1 MPKSS
6 NQKLKLIYLMKIL
19 LERTD
24 ETHSITMPEII
35 DALAAYD
42 ISAERKS
49 LYNDIEN
56 LRVYGLDVIGT
67 QEDRTYSYHIG
78 NRQFE
83 LAELKLLVDSVQS
96 AKFITAKKSNELIK
110 KIEGLASKYEA
121 SQLHRQ
127 VFVAGRV
134 KTMNESIYYNVDRI
148 HTAIAENSRIT
159 FQYFQWNVDKK
170 MELRHDGALYEVS
183 PWSLSWDD
191 ENYYIVAYDD
201 LDQKIKH
208 YRVDKMMRISILEEM
223 REGKDLFKN
232 FDMVTYSKTTFGMYS
247 GQLTK
252 VHIQFKNEMCGVF
265 IDRFGKEISFRKI
278 DDEYS
283 QVSVDVA
290 VSPQFFGWIFS
301 LGKDVKVTGPDE
313 VVAKMR
319 ETAEDFALNY
329 K

>member
-110 KIEGLASKYEA
+110 KIEGFASKYEA
-121 SQLHRQ
+121 SQLQRQ

-148 HTAIAENSRIT
+148 HAAIAENSRIT

-191 ENYYIVAYDD
+191 ENYYLIAYDSNE
-201 LDQKIKH
+201 KIIKH
-208 YRVDKMMRISILEEM
+208 FRVDKMLHIKSNGKE
-223 REGKDLFKN
+223 REGRQVFKS
-232 FDMVTYSKTTFGMYS
+232 FDMAAYARKMFECDNSFA
-247 GQLTK
+247 
-252 VHIQFKNEMCGVF
+252 GVM
-265 IDRFGKEISFRKI
+265 IDRFGKEVSMIRL
-278 DDEYS
+278 DDKRFAVNVE
-283 QVSVDVA
+283 VA
-290 VSPQFFGWIFS
+290 VSRQFLAWIIG
-301 LGKDVKVTGPDE
+301 LGEGVKLVGPDN
-313 VVAKMR
+313 VVEMMN
-319 ETAEDFALNY
+319 AEIDRLIKQY
-329 K
+329 KK